1 MRNIV
6 GVAVAIF
13 LLAWPAVATELSG
26 EKADVWA
33 TVKQYMDAV
42 DKGDM
47 KAMLDEC
54 GAQTSIIDEFP
65 PHLWQGT
72 TGCADWAN
80 DFVAFSKKNNMTD
93 EAVTLGRP
101 LHVDVNGDRAYVVA
115 EAKYTFKQNG
125 KRTTERG
132 ALWTVALQKIGT
144 NWRITGWT
152 WSRH

>member
-1 MRNIV
+1 MRKLIAAAFAA
-6 GVAVAIF
+6 AVMAG
-13 LLAWPAVATELSG
+13 PAFATELAG

-33 TVKQYMDAV
+33 TVQQYADAV

-47 KAMLDEC
+47 KAMLDQC
-54 GAQTSIIDEFP
+54 AAQTSIIDEFP
-65 PHLWQGT
+65 PHVWQGT

-80 DFVAFSKKNNMTD
+80 DFGAFSKQSGMTD
-93 EAVTLGRP
+93 EVLTLGRP
-101 LHVDVNGDRAYVVA
+101 LHVDVTGDRAYVVA
-115 EAKYTFKQNG
+115 EAKFTFKQNG

-132 ALWTVALQKIGT
+132 ALMTLALQKIAS

>member
-6 GVAVAIF
+6 AAAFAIA
-13 LLAWPAVATELSG
+13 LMAGPAHAAELAG

-33 TVKQYMDAV
+33 TVRQYMDAV

-80 DFVAFSKKNNMTD
+80 DFAAFSKNNNMTD

-115 EAKYTFKQNG
+115 EAKYTFRQNG